1 MPSVSPL
8 LHTAVRNT
16 RRVRGRVKI
25 SSARVDG
32 LAPTAVVTAIK
43 QAAFGRPN
51 AEERAWIKR
60 IELMRALLLTSPA
73 PSEIIDFGAGTAH
86 QFDTGA
92 ALTKNTVTKTLG
104 AMTTSSKPPRWAYLL
119 FRLVRELRPQSV
131 LEMGACV
138 GISASYEAAA
148 LELNGAGRLLTLE
161 GAEVL
166 ADRSAQTLGEL
177 NLGHRAEVRLGQFA
191 DTIEPASA
199 ELSPLGFAFIDGH
212 HIESATLA
220 YLEQLLPSMA
230 GEAVFVF
237 DDVNWSDGMRNA
249 WSTIVD
255 DPRIALTVDLR
266 SVGIA
271 VVSKSA
277 TGRHSLDVP
286 YY

>member
-51 AEERAWIKR
+51 AEERAWIKC

-199 ELSPLGFAFIDGH
+199 ALSPLGVRVHRRAPHRVGH
-212 HIESATLA
+212 PRLAGTAT
-220 YLEQLLPSMA
+220 
-230 GEAVFVF
+230 AVHGRRGGVRLRRRELVGR
-237 DDVNWSDGMRNA
+237 DAQRL
-249 WSTIVD
+249 VD
-255 DPRIALTVDLR
+255 DRRRPPHCADGGPAL
-266 SVGIA
+266 
-271 VVSKSA
+271 
-277 TGRHSLDVP
+277 GRHRRSEQVRDGTT
-286 YY
+286 